1 MSTKNGVVAFFS
13 LVDWI
18 CSNLAICLLFFI
30 EGAEET
36 MCQSG
41 FKLDHT
47 SQTLQVNFKEAH
59 CASH

>member
-1 MSTKNGVVAFFS
+1 MVAFFS

-18 CSNLAICLLFFI
+18 CSNLANCLLFFI

-59 CASH
+59 CASD

>member
-1 MSTKNGVVAFFS
+1 MVWWLFF
-13 LVDWI
+13 LWLIGFVLIWLFV
-18 CSNLAICLLFFI
+18 CYFFI

-59 CASH
+59 CASD